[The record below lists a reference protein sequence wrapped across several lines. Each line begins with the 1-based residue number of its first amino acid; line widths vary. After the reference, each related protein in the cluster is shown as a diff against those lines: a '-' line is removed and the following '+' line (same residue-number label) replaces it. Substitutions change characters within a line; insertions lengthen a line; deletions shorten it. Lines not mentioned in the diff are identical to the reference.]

1 MNQHQT
7 AFDVMAMATVVKHL
21 LNDAPPDKRDAV
33 LTAAH
38 SMIGRDLAS
47 DVVMSAGHTPQIM
60 SEIMEL
66 KARAIYRFTRNI
78 TNNSSP
84 EDAADLLFG
93 HHSGIGGSG
102 HLDEY
107 LEQPARLA
115 LARPNSFPAQQK

>member
-1 MNQHQT
+1 
-7 AFDVMAMATVVKHL
+7 
-21 LNDAPPDKRDAV
+21 
-33 LTAAH
+33 
-38 SMIGRDLAS
+38 MIARDLAS

-66 KARAIYRFTRNI
+66 KARAIYRFARNI
-78 TNNSSP
+78 ANNTSP

-107 LEQPARLA
+107 LERPARLA
-115 LARPNSFPAQQK
+115 LARSNSFPAQQK

>member
-1 MNQHQT
+1 MNQRGT
-7 AFDVMAMATVVKHL
+7 NSDVMAMATVVKHL
-21 LNDAPPDKRDAV
+21 LNDTPPDKREAV
-33 LTAAH
+33 LTTAH
-38 SMIGRDLAS
+38 SMIARDLAS
-47 DVVMSAGHTPQIM
+47 DVMMSAGHTPEIM

-78 TNNSSP
+78 TNNTSP

-93 HHSGIGGSG
+93 HHGGIGGTG

>member
-1 MNQHQT
+1 VLGHRIE
-7 AFDVMAMATVVKHL
+7 FDA
-21 LNDAPPDKRDAV
+21 AP
-33 LTAAH
+33 TQ
-38 SMIGRDLAS
+38 GLAWLFDPNRLRS
-47 DVVMSAGHTPQIM
+47 GGIIANT
-60 SEIMEL
+60 
-66 KARAIYRFTRNI
+66 
-78 TNNSSP
+78 SP